1 MILKNKKGQK
11 YQLQKADIIWVQS
24 HIFFTHPILYIGDG
38 KFIDN
43 QPSRGV
49 NYADFE
55 TEIKHRNIISVT
67 RINENKTEQ
76 NRIVSNA
83 KKLIGKPYKYRLYNC
98 EHFIN
103 EIFEVQ
109 EITQLEGIF
118 KLLDTIQ

>member
-1 MILKNKKGQK
+1 MILKTKKGQK
-11 YQLQKADIIWVQS
+11 YELQKADIIWVES

-38 KFIDN
+38 QFIDN

-49 NYADFE
+49 NYADFQN
-55 TEIKHRNIISVT
+55 EIKHRNIISVT
-67 RINENKTEQ
+67 RISQTETEQ
-76 NRIVSNA
+76 KRIVNNA

-103 EIFEVQ
+103 EVFEVQ
-109 EITQLEGIF
+109 ETTQLENLL